1 MNTKKT
7 IGIVG
12 ATGLI
17 GSHLLEM
24 LCESQEVISIH
35 VLTRK
40 PLNHKNN
47 KIKEFQRDVF
57 SLEVIYEALLGCDV
71 VFCAIG
77 TTQKN
82 VKGDRNLYE
91 KIDYQIPMDIAK
103 SCEKLSIQQLH
114 IVSAVGANANSNN
127 FYINLKGRME
137 QDVSSCKIDGI
148 FFYRPS
154 LLLGQRNEFRLGEWL
169 AQKIMPIFNVVIP
182 AKYKAISARD
192 VAKSMFKQS
201 LKNQNET
208 LVLHFTE
215 MQTINKL

>member
-1 MNTKKT
+1 MNTKKK
-7 IGIVG
+7 IGIIG

-17 GSHLLEM
+17 GSQLLEI
-24 LCESQEVISIH
+24 LCESLEVISIH

-40 PLNHKNN
+40 PLDQKNN
-47 KIKEFQRDVF
+47 KITEFQRDVF
-57 SLEVIYEALLGCDV
+57 SPEAILEALEGCEV
-71 VFCAIG
+71 LFCAIG

-103 SCEKLSIQQLH
+103 SCEILSIQQLH
-114 IVSAVGANANSNN
+114 IVSAVGADAKSNN
-127 FYINLKGRME
+127 FYLNLKGRME
-137 QDVSSCKIDGI
+137 QDISNCKIDGI

-154 LLLGQRNEFRLGEWL
+154 LLLGHRNEFRLGEWL
-169 AQKIMPIFNVVIP
+169 AQKIMPIFNIMIP
-182 AKYKAISARD
+182 SKYKALSARD

-201 LKNQNET
+201 LKNQNGT

-215 MQTINKL
+215 MQEINNS